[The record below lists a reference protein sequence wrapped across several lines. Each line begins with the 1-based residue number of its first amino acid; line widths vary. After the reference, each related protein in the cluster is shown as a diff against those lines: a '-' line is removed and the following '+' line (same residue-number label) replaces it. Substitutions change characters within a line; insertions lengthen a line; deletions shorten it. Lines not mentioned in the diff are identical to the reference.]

1 MKHRGILFCC
11 LFILALVVVYLQPVF
26 FQRVSPSRPLFDNPV
41 KAPTNLNYEPIKADG
56 LAKAIGEPLSDFE
69 EDFGSPIRTY
79 RT

>member
-1 MKHRGILFCC
+1 ML
-11 LFILALVVVYLQPVF
+11 LVYFGAGRRLSAASI

-69 EDFGSPIRTY
+69 EDFWLADTHVSHRI
-79 RT
+79 